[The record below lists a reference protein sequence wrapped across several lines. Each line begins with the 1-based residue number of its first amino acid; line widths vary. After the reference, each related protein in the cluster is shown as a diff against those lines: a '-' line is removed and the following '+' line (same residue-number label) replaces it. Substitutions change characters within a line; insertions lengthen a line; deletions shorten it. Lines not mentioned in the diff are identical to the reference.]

1 MKGEDSLRSLLV
13 DLLKTPG
20 VCGFEEPIRRK
31 IEELIRPLVDRLET
45 DALGNLIATQEG
57 QGGNR
62 VALFAHMDELGLV
75 VSNITPEGFL
85 RFKTIGGIDE
95 RVLPSSHLTVLPQEG
110 QEVPAVVVWIPPHLM
125 DPGAKEPK
133 KTLSASEMLID
144 LGAGS
149 AAEVNGLGVRVGD
162 PIVFQKQLS
171 TLANAC
177 LAARGMD
184 NRAGC
189 AVLIKV
195 LEALEKINNKP
206 TIHYVFTVQEEYG
219 LRGAAAAGYTL
230 EPDLS
235 LVVDTASAPDFPGVP
250 PVYQGQFRLG
260 QGPILRLV
268 DNRMITSQKL
278 GRWAWDLARDKKI
291 SLQRG
296 VTGGSTDAAAVQL
309 ARKGLTVLPIGLP
322 CRYTHSLVETVS
334 IQDLESAVSLIL
346 EMMVHL
352 PSKIFTEKGGG
363 PKAVKD

>member
-1 MKGEDSLRSLLV
+1 MEGLDSLRTLLV

-20 VCGFEEPIRRK
+20 VCGFEGPIRRK
-31 IEELIRPLVDRLET
+31 IQELIRPLVDRLET

-57 QGGNR
+57 QGERR

-95 RVLPSSHLTVLPQEG
+95 RILPATHLMVLPREG
-110 QEVPAVVVWIPPHLM
+110 QGVPAVVAWIPPHLM
-125 DPGAKEPK
+125 EPGAKESK
-133 KTLSASEMLID
+133 KTLSASEMLVD

-149 AAEVNGLGVRVGD
+149 AAEVNRLGVQVGD
-162 PIVFQKQLS
+162 PVVFQKQIS
-171 TLANAC
+171 SLANDC
-177 LAARGMD
+177 LASRGLD

-195 LEALEKINNKP
+195 LEAMGKINNKP
-206 TIHYVFTVQEEYG
+206 SIHYVFTVQEEYG
-219 LRGAAAAGYTL
+219 LRGAAAAGYAL

-260 QGPILRLV
+260 RGPILRLV
-268 DNRMITSQKL
+268 DTRMITNQEVSQ
-278 GRWAWDLARDKKI
+278 WAWDLARDKKI

-309 ARKGLTVLPIGLP
+309 ARKGLLVLPIGLP

-334 IQDLESAVSLIL
+334 IKDLESSISLMI
-346 EMMVHL
+346 EMMTHL
-352 PSKIFTEKGGG
+352 P
-363 PKAVKD
+363 AKDIPGKRRRPSGR